1 MYSNLPVL
9 FTWASCLSTFC
20 KVLLYYILAILQG
33 VDTSHVQEH
42 ATLRD
47 RVALLQQSLLDVR
60 QDRDSEAQRNSSLQT
75 QLGAFQ
81 DQIRMLQSNCSKA
94 TLHTQVPAV
103 MAPPAACLLA
113 SISIHFWSSIPT
125 TCTTHV
131 CQPTVICVP
140 PSHDGTKQVC
150 LTGAS

>member
-47 RVALLQQSLLDVR
+47 QVALLQQSLSDVR

-113 SISIHFWSSIPT
+113 SISIQLLVIHTSHVYHPCIPT
-125 TCTTHV
+125 HSHLCSSNS
-131 CQPTVICVP
+131 PTA
-140 PSHDGTKQVC
+140 PSRS
-150 LTGAS
+150 A